1 MKSDDKWLLFKN
13 YLHNE
18 LGITKED
25 IREWIDEAVRDE
37 ATKMVN
43 NEFNSF
49 NVRTILNNI
58 ITTDKYGSSNWGK
71 LRTDITETIVKEL
84 TAKLEITINAKK

>member
-37 ATKMVN
+37 ATKIMN
-43 NEFNSF
+43 L
-49 NVRTILNNI
+49 IHLM
-58 ITTDKYGSSNWGK
+58 
-71 LRTDITETIVKEL
+71 
-84 TAKLEITINAKK
+84 

>member
-1 MKSDDKWLLFKN
+1 
-13 YLHNE
+13 
-18 LGITKED
+18 
-25 IREWIDEAVRDE
+25 
-37 ATKMVN
+37 
-43 NEFNSF
+43 
-49 NVRTILNNI
+49 VRTILNNI